1 MSNRWLIL
9 WVLFFARTMMAFQ
22 YQSVAALSPFIA
34 DSYAA
39 SLTDIGLLI
48 GLYLGPGVVVAI
60 PGGSLAAR
68 FGDRRV
74 VGWSL
79 VAMLAGGLMMI
90 EGDSWLVLMA
100 GRVLAGIGG
109 VVVNIVMTKMLV
121 DWFTGH
127 KIGTAMGIFISSWPI
142 GIALALL
149 VLPWLASFGGL
160 MAGWLGMSV
169 LVAIALAMFLG
180 IYRPAPGTE
189 DASSAKGSR
198 EFPVAAL
205 SLAAIVWALYNTAL
219 AMVFGFG
226 SLVLIQQGAAA
237 TSAASVIGI
246 FTFMMGVG
254 VPFGGAL
261 SDKIGRDP
269 VIFFSIAASA
279 LALPLLLSVP
289 SSWAVPAY
297 ALAGLAMGLC
307 PGPIMTMPGPVLP
320 AEARAF
326 GMGVFFAVYYAA
338 MMVGPALGGGV
349 AELTG
354 DAGNAFWLATAM
366 LVASI
371 ASLMAFRR
379 TTVPAAA

>member
-1 MSNRWLIL
+1 MANRWLIL

-109 VVVNIVMTKMLV
+109 VVVNIVMTKMMV

-149 VLPWLASFGGL
+149 VLPWLAPFGGL
-160 MAGWLGMSV
+160 MAGWLGMSA

-189 DASSAKGSR
+189 DASSAKRSPSAMAGLRPFREAWARNAKAKTTGAQKNRRPISLPTQAIGRPRPRTSGSV
-198 EFPVAAL
+198 VAAE
-205 SLAAIVWALYNTAL
+205 SGAIV
-219 AMVFGFG
+219 
-226 SLVLIQQGAAA
+226 
-237 TSAASVIGI
+237 
-246 FTFMMGVG
+246 
-254 VPFGGAL
+254 
-261 SDKIGRDP
+261 
-269 VIFFSIAASA
+269 
-279 LALPLLLSVP
+279 
-289 SSWAVPAY
+289 
-297 ALAGLAMGLC
+297 
-307 PGPIMTMPGPVLP
+307 
-320 AEARAF
+320 ARA
-326 GMGVFFAVYYAA
+326 
-338 MMVGPALGGGV
+338 
-349 AELTG
+349 
-354 DAGNAFWLATAM
+354 
-366 LVASI
+366 
-371 ASLMAFRR
+371 
-379 TTVPAAA
+379 